1 MQAMLNASEAMRRPD
16 APGSLGNCPLLL
28 LEHGVPFPPMAAAM
42 EEGWSESPDLVVES
56 VRRVHAAV
64 RNGTQL
70 VSPDSQPSA
79 A

>member
-1 MQAMLNASEAMRRPD
+1 
-16 APGSLGNCPLLL
+16 
-28 LEHGVPFPPMAAAM
+28 MAAAM